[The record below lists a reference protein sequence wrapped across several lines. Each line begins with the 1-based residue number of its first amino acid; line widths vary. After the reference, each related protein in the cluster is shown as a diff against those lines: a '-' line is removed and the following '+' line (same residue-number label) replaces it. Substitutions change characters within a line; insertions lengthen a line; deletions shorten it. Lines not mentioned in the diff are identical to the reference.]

1 MPTFE
6 DKKDERSVSAPG
18 ALSLLREEFCGST
31 LLSFFPVVEYAMAYG
46 SGVFFQ
52 APQDLAAKKA
62 LPMLDFIFAVEN
74 PSAWHEKNLRMNP
87 THYSSLAVLG
97 GANWI
102 ARVQESK
109 LGAGVWFNT
118 LVPVPQDAL
127 SGSVYPKQQRLM
139 KYGVVSI
146 QSLMND
152 LTLWNSLYI
161 AGRMHKPIK
170 NLLWP
175 DSASSSLSDLDTAVK
190 QNLHSALCAALLALP
205 PEFNSYQLYSAIT
218 GLSYGGDWR
227 MAFGEDPNKVNNIV
241 VNNASAFHTL
251 YSPLFTQAPFSQ
263 LLSHVAREDPLG
275 NFSLDVSPSAV
286 SHLRSGLPLPI
297 QKRLSAA
304 PNNKTN
310 PLNFHLAQIVAASS
324 RGQGILGLIS
334 AGPLKALTYSAAKVV
349 KAMRGKLHR

>member
-6 DKKDERSVSAPG
+6 DIKCQKTVSTPG
-18 ALSLLREEFCGST
+18 AISLLSEDFCGST

-46 SGVFFQ
+46 SGVFSQ

-62 LPMLDFIFAVEN
+62 LPMLDFIFAVNN

-87 THYSSLAVLG
+87 THYSSLATLG

-118 LVPVPQDAL
+118 LVPVPHSAL

-139 KYGVVSI
+139 KYGVVSM
-146 QSLMND
+146 QSLVND

-161 AGRMHKPIK
+161 AGRMHKPVK
-170 NLLWP
+170 NLRCPSTALNP
-175 DSASSSLSDLDTAVK
+175 SALDAAVN
-190 QNLHSALCAALLALP
+190 QNLRSALCAALLALP
-205 PEFNSYQLYSAIT
+205 PEFDSYQLYSAIT

-241 VNNASAFHTL
+241 ANNASAFHTL

-263 LLSHVAREDPLG
+263 LLSHVAREGPL
-275 NFSLDVSPSAV
+275 NDFSLDVSLSAL
-286 SHLRSGLPLPI
+286 SHLKSGLPIPI

-304 PNNKTN
+304 PNNKTK

-334 AGPLKALTYSAAKVV
+334 AGPLKALSYSAAKVV
-349 KAMRGKLHR
+349 KAMRGKLRR